1 MALLYSILR
10 VQDWVMPCPVQY
22 SMSSLW
28 LFAIEQEKKSAY
40 CFVSAAIQ
48 KLSRDD
54 MEIPCSSTDIG
65 I

>member
-1 MALLYSILR
+1 MT
-10 VQDWVMPCPVQY
+10 CPMQY

-40 CFVSAAIQ
+40 CFVSAVIQ

-54 MEIPCSSTDIG
+54 MEIPCSFTDIG